1 MSAILISDPAIEPV
15 TLDEAKEYLRID
27 GPESDGVLERL
38 IVAART
44 AIEGMTRRAL
54 IAQTWRYLM
63 AAPKVEGPRRGRLTI
78 PGMPL
83 RRVLAVRVFGA
94 RGSVTTLD
102 PQDYVVSMG
111 TPATIHLRD
120 GHADAR
126 GAEVD
131 AEIGYGPAASDV
143 PADLRQA
150 LVQLVAHW
158 FERREPVTNG
168 MLSSV
173 PMTVTHT
180 TAPYRVVGL

>member
-1 MSAILISDPAIEPV
+1 M

-27 GPESDGVLERL
+27 GSESDGVLERL
-38 IVAART
+38 IAAART

-63 AAPKVEGPRRGRLTI
+63 AAPKVEGSIGGLKFGGTKGGRLTV
-78 PGMPL
+78 PGTPL

-120 GHADAR
+120 THADAR

-158 FERREPVTNG
+158 FERREPVTSG